1 MLSDQDKDI
10 VFAPALTQ
18 AQLIRDRQISPLELV
33 ELYLTRI
40 ETYNPQ
46 LGCFFHVAAESAI
59 ADAQQKTEQIAKT
72 KETKTLPPLFGV
84 PTAIKDLNAVA
95 GMPINYG
102 VSTIKEQ
109 IADYDDGLVSK
120 IKAAGLIILGK
131 TATSQLGS
139 LPYTESPGFIPT
151 RNPWNLDY
159 TAGGSSGGAASAVA
173 AGLCALAQG
182 NDGGG
187 SIRGPAFCCGLVGI
201 KPSRGRISYAPVGDF
216 QNGIATNGVL
226 ARNVRDGAALLDIMS
241 GYITGDPYWLT
252 QPEIPFLSAIEQTLP
267 QLSVGFATAVLP
279 EGEAHPIC
287 QESITQTVNIIEAMG
302 HRITEISFDVTSL
315 IEPFK
320 IIWSAGVASSGV
332 PLEAL
337 SRINRW
343 IAGLSGSAGDYLRA
357 VQQMQIFSRQIV
369 SLFDNYDVLVLPT
382 YMHPTIKVGEFADF
396 TPEETLTKIISWILP
411 CPCWNATGQ
420 PAIAIPTGFDDNG
433 LPVGVQLI
441 GKPAS
446 ESLILTLASKLEA
459 AINFT
464 SVPTS
469 LLRLV

>member
-1 MLSDQDKDI
+1 MVSDQATDI

-33 ELYLTRI
+33 ELYLARI

-46 LGCFFHVAAESAI
+46 LGCFYHVAAESAI
-59 ADAQQKTEQIAKT
+59 ADAKQKTEQIAQT
-72 KETKTLPPLFGV
+72 RDTQTLPPLFGV

-95 GMPINYG
+95 RMPISYG
-102 VSTIKEQ
+102 VSALKGK
-109 IADYDDGLVSK
+109 IADYDDGVVSK

-159 TAGGSSGGAASAVA
+159 TPGGSSGGAASALA
-173 AGLCALAQG
+173 AGLCAIAHG

-201 KPSRGRISYAPVGDF
+201 KPSRGRVSYAPVGDF
-216 QNGIATNGVL
+216 QNGISANGVL
-226 ARNVRDGAALLDIMS
+226 ARTVKDGAALLDIMS
-241 GYITGDPYWLT
+241 GYITGDPYWLPD
-252 QPEIPFLSAIEQTLP
+252 PEIPFLTAIEQTLP
-267 QLSVGFATAVLP
+267 QLSVGFATAISP

-287 QESITQTVNIIEAMG
+287 QESIKQTVSIIEPMG
-302 HRITEISFDVTSL
+302 HRVTEISFDVTPL
-315 IEPFK
+315 IAPFK
-320 IIWSAGVASSGV
+320 TIWSAGITSSGV
-332 PLEAL
+332 PLDIL
-337 SRINRW
+337 SPMNRW
-343 IAGLSGSAGDYLRA
+343 IAELSGHVGEYLQA
-357 VQQMQIFSRQIV
+357 VQQMQVISRQIV

-382 YMHPTIKVGEFADF
+382 YMHPTIRVGEFANF
-396 TPEETLTKIISWILP
+396 TPEETLAKIISWILP
-411 CPCWNATGQ
+411 CPAWNATGQ
-420 PAIAIPTGFDDNG
+420 PVIALPTGIDDNG

-446 ESLILTLASKLEA
+446 ESLILTLASQLET
-459 AINFT
+459 AINF
-464 SVPTS
+464 SSCPT
-469 LLRLV
+469 LGEN